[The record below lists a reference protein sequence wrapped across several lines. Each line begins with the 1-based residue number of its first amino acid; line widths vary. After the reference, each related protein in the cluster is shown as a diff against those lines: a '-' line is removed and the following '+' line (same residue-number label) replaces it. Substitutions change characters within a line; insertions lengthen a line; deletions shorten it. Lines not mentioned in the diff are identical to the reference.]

1 MIGALHSGMLCF
13 SYDDYQEQ
21 MDIIPARPHHA
32 AAIQKI
38 YAWHVLHG
46 TATFETE
53 PPSAS
58 EMENR
63 IKDVQQRGGFW
74 LVAQENQQVLG
85 YCYLA
90 PYRPRYAYRFTL
102 EDSIY
107 LDQQQTGRGIGRALL
122 QKAIALAEAAGFR
135 QIIAIVG
142 DSANQGSLGLHRALG
157 FEHTGVMKSVGFKHG
172 RWLDTVVMQRSL
184 GAGDSQPPER

>member
-1 MIGALHSGMLCF
+1 
-13 SYDDYQEQ
+13 

-32 AAIQKI
+32 AAIQTI

-46 TATFETE
+46 TATFETD
-53 PPSAS
+53 PPAED
-58 EMENR
+58 EMRRR
-63 IKDVQQRGGFW
+63 ITDVQQRGGFW
-74 LVAQENQQVLG
+74 LVAQEDQQVLG

-107 LDQQQTGRGIGRALL
+107 LDPEQTGRGIGKALL

-184 GAGDSQPPER
+184 GVGDSQPPAR

>member
-1 MIGALHSGMLCF
+1 MLCF
-13 SYDDYQEQ
+13 SLADYQEH

-53 PPSAS
+53 PPSES
-58 EMENR
+58 EMLNR
-63 IKDVQQRGGFW
+63 VKDVQQRGGFW
-74 LVAQENQQVLG
+74 LVAQEDEQVLG

-107 LDQQQTGRGIGRALL
+107 LDHEQTGRGVGRALL
-122 QKAIALAEAAGFR
+122 QKGIALAEAAGFR

-157 FEHTGVMKSVGFKHG
+157 FEHTGVMKSVGFKQG

-184 GAGDSQPPER
+184 GVGDTQPPER